1 MERCLLTQNP
11 CRKAIAEVVEANKNR
26 YFLQRTLEAAEIL
39 LQGSKEETRK
49 KMSEEDEARFFL
61 ILNALML
68 DDTDD
73 IKRTLNLSNYLMLK
87 GKSKS
92 SEGMTWTIR
101 KKLLG

>member
-1 MERCLLTQNP
+1 MERCTLTQRP
-11 CRKAIAEVVEANKNR
+11 CREAIAEVVKANKNR
-26 YFLQRTLEAAEIL
+26 YFLQRTFEAAEIL
-39 LQGSKEETRK
+39 LKGSKEETRR

-87 GKSKS
+87 RIKERAKAQ
-92 SEGMTWTIR
+92 
-101 KKLLG
+101 KV